1 MRTTNWKK
9 AWPLCLVMAVAALGV
24 LAPVASAET
33 LTATQ
38 NTDITIPTTPANVEG
53 TPYPSTINVQGA
65 DGGITD
71 VNVTLNLSHTFPD
84 DLDIL
89 LVSPSGDSEIL
100 ISDVCGSTDL
110 SSVVLTLDNSAGSA
124 ISDGGPCGSGTFQPT
139 NIGAGDVWPAPAPA
153 SPGTTQL
160 GSFNNE
166 TPNGVWSLYVLDDE
180 NEDGGT
186 VNSWSLT
193 ITTNTAEVIIP
204 GTGSEGKAKPYPSEK
219 TFSTPAGKVISDLN
233 LTFTN
238 FTHTFPDDVDA
249 LLAGPRRGANVLA
262 MSDACGF
269 TPIPGPTIDSA
280 GFFWNFDDE
289 APAPMSDNT
298 VTGCLPFNVK
308 PSNFEPGIDPF
319 PAPAPAGPY
328 GSAMSVFDGLEGG
341 AFKLFVNDDAG
352 SDTGY
357 IGTWNINL
365 TTRDAANTGFAAAS
379 TRVEEGGKAVLTVT
393 RSGPAASSLGPATL
407 NVSTGG
413 AASAGSDYTA
423 PAGTLE
429 FARGQASKTIEI
441 PIANDNVGEATERF
455 NVVLSSPRDDA
466 RLTGTTSTEV
476 VIGPDNEIKFGKLK
490 RNTKKGT
497 AKLFVI
503 LPGPGK
509 VTTRSKGIKRID
521 KTFSKGGSVALL
533 LKPKGKA
540 VNKLEDEGSAKVSL
554 KVTFTPVDG
563 SALTATKKAKLILN
577 D

>member
-1 MRTTNWKK
+1 
-9 AWPLCLVMAVAALGV
+9 MAAFAAF
-24 LAPVASAET
+24 APAAGAEV

-38 NTDITIPTTPANVEG
+38 NTDIVIPTTPANVKG
-53 TPYPSTINVQGA
+53 TPYPSTIGVQGA
-65 DGGITD
+65 DGAITD
-71 VNVTLNLSHTFPD
+71 VNVNLNITHSFPD

-100 ISDVCGSTDL
+100 MSDACGTADL
-110 SSVVLTLDNSAGSA
+110 VGTSITLDNAAGSA
-124 ISDGGPCGSGTFQPT
+124 LSDSGPCSNGTFQPT
-139 NIGAGDVWPAPAPA
+139 NIGTGDVWPAPAPA
-153 SPGTTQL
+153 SPETTQL
-160 GSFNNE
+160 GNFNNE
-166 TPNGVWSLYVLDDE
+166 TPNGVWSLYVLDDAD
-180 NEDGGT
+180 EDGGT
-186 VNSWSLT
+186 INSWSLT

-204 GTGSEGKAKPYPSEK
+204 ATGTSGAAKPYPSEK

-233 LTFTN
+233 LSFTN

-269 TPIPGPTIDSA
+269 APIPGPSIDSA

-298 VTGCLPFNVK
+298 VTGCFPFNVK
-308 PSNFEPGIDPF
+308 PSNFETEIDTF
-319 PAPAPAGPY
+319 PAPAPGGPY
-328 GSAMSVFDGLEGG
+328 GSTMSVFDGLEGG
-341 AFKLFVNDDAG
+341 AFRLFVNDDAG

-357 IGTWNINL
+357 IGSWNISL
-365 TTRDAANTGFAAAS
+365 TTRDAADTGFAVSS
-379 TRVEEGGKAVLTVT
+379 TRVEEGGKAVLTVN
-393 RSGPAASSLGPATL
+393 RSNVAASILGPATI

-413 AASAGSDYTA
+413 SASAGSDYTA

-429 FARGQASKTIEI
+429 FARGQASATIEV
-441 PIANDNVGEATERF
+441 PIVNDQAGEPTERF
-455 NVVLSSPRDDA
+455 NVVLSSPQDDA
-466 RLTGTTSTEV
+466 RLTGTTSSEV

-490 RNTKKGT
+490 RNKKKGT
-497 AKLFVI
+497 ARLFVT

-509 VTTRSKGIKRID
+509 LTTQSKGVKPI
-521 KTFSKGGSVALL
+521 SKDFGQGGQVALL

-540 VNKLEDEGSAKVSL
+540 LNKLNDNGSVKVSL

-563 SALTATKKAKLILN
+563 SALTSTKKVKLILN